1 MGIILTFLKNKKVKI
16 KTVGK
21 TSILIVLLVA
31 ISKFLSE
38 KIAQEKN
45 LELEQAES
53 IVIDFIKDGM
63 KTLSQK

>member
-21 TSILIVLLVA
+21 TSNLIVLLVA

-45 LELEQAES
+45 LELEPADS

>member
-1 MGIILTFLKNKKVKI
+1 MGIILTFLKNKEVKI

-21 TSILIVLLVA
+21 TSNLIVLLVA
-31 ISKFLSE
+31 ISKLLSE

-45 LELEQAES
+45 LGLKQAES

>member
-21 TSILIVLLVA
+21 TSNLIVLLVA

>member
-1 MGIILTFLKNKKVKI
+1 LGIILTFLKNKKVKI

-21 TSILIVLLVA
+21 TSNLIVLLVA